1 MRLAFAV
8 VIVTAAAAHAEPP
21 SRITVTAGAGIAMTH
36 LADEISGAGFTS
48 GVSFRLDAAYS
59 VRSDVAVGIHGG
71 LLRAQA
77 EGWATEQDI
86 TYGYNYSGVEV
97 GVTAQLVF
105 DRFWAAPWIGISK
118 LDGPLDLGTTVNTV
132 LGYGFAI
139 GYGIYALAG
148 NHYVD
153 VFVSGLDSPKVNPI
167 YVPGPGSAPP
177 TVSFTT
183 FTVGLDYRY

>member
-8 VIVTAAAAHAEPP
+8 VVVTAAAAHAEPA
-21 SRITVTAGAGIAMTH
+21 SKITVTAGAGIAMTH
-36 LADEISGAGFTS
+36 LEDEASDAGFTS
-48 GVSFRLDAAYS
+48 GVSFRLDAAYRI
-59 VRSDVAVGIHGG
+59 RSDVAVGIHGG
-71 LLRAQA
+71 LLLAQA
-77 EGWATEQDI
+77 EGWATGQDI

-118 LDGPLDLGTTVNTV
+118 LAGPLDLDTTANTA

-139 GYGIYALAG
+139 GYGIYALADG
-148 NHYVD
+148 HYID
-153 VFVSGLDSPKVNPI
+153 VFASGLGSPKVNPL
-167 YVPGPGSAPP
+167 YFPGPGAAPP